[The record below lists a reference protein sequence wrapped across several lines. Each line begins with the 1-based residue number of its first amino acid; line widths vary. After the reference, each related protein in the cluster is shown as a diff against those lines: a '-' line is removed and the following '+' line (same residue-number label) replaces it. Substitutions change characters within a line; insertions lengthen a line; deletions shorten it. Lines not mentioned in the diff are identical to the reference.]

1 MSQTDE
7 KGTSGTVIFKALDD
21 GLLKELSGVIRLASQ
36 SDSTDLNYSQAQNIA
51 FEVEDWVRR
60 FSHTQTEQA
69 LDRLLEEQ
77 KIYFRDNETGQD
89 VLYAVPVEAIEAE
102 RERLGGQSGE

>member
-60 FSHTQTEQA
+60 FSRTQTEQA
-69 LDRLLEEQ
+69 LDRLLEQ
-77 KIYFRDNETGQD
+77 KLAYIVDPDGTPYEE
-89 VLYAVPVEAIEAE
+89 VAVPITAIEAE